1 MMFDEVI
8 RASFSNSSNL
18 RGDALD
24 GNWVFLLPNLQLKRI
39 LCIGQPSP
47 QTLATLTSLAND
59 VVQTNTSEGIESGFD
74 LIYIASPKRAPDLS
88 ILVHALAPRGYIYYE
103 GQGTARLMVPDGL
116 RLVQHLWLTP
126 TFGNM
131 QTAIPLGDPL
141 TIAYFNRT
149 GLYSPSVTQHTFDDL
164 QRRLQKRKAAS
175 QGSQST
181 PRPEAISK
189 SSRKGWKKSF
199 RTGLRKFRNVVTA
212 VVPSLENVVTRNR
225 LLKPLLDR
233 RGVLL
238 TNDQQATAHR
248 LPEYL
253 RHIALNSNVD
263 LSAFRWGYAARG
275 RYRSQ
280 KLLYFLFQPLADKPV
295 YIIKMVRDAVFNA
308 RLEREHKGLLLLQER
323 KLMPAGT
330 LPEIVFF
337 GHHHD
342 LAVVGETV
350 IEGEPFEEHSRFDA
364 NCRYAMSAIDWLID
378 LSALTVTARP
388 SIDLGEAFHRL
399 VDRFSE
405 IYKPTPEHRTYLND
419 LVLRLQ
425 ETPPPAVFQ
434 HGDPG
439 TWNLLVTGGKQVAF
453 LDWENALEHGVPL
466 WDLLY
471 FLRSYCVAAGQKSGN
486 FGVLPAIKHF
496 MLEDSPL
503 ADFIVDAFQRYCQRV
518 ALDPAL
524 VEPLFFMCW
533 VFWAVKQAALV
544 EAVGLQTAHYV
555 QLIKLCIERRDAPTI
570 ARIFALKASEIF

>member
-24 GNWVFLLPNLQLKRI
+24 GNWVFLLPELQLKRI
-39 LCIGQPSP
+39 LCIGQPSQ
-47 QTLATLTSLAND
+47 QTLATLTSLAKE
-59 VVQTNTSEGIESGFD
+59 VVRADSVNGADSGFD
-74 LIYIASPKRAPDLS
+74 LIYVADMKRVPDYAT
-88 ILVHALAPRGYIYYE
+88 VARALAPDGYIYYE
-103 GQGTARLMVPDGL
+103 DRGATPLTVPDGL
-116 RLVQHLWLTP
+116 RLVQSLWLTP

-131 QTAIPLGDPL
+131 QTAVPLGDQP
-141 TIAYFNRT
+141 TIAYFNST
-149 GLYSPSVTQHTFDDL
+149 GLYTPSINQHTFDDL
-164 QRRLQKRKAAS
+164 QRRWLKKNAAS
-175 QGSQST
+175 TGSQT
-181 PRPEAISK
+181 APRSETVVKPGRK
-189 SSRKGWKKSF
+189 SWKKSF
-199 RTGLRKFRNVVTA
+199 RTGLRKFRNVATA
-212 VVPSLENVVTRNR
+212 VAPTVENIVTRNR

-238 TNDQQATAHR
+238 TNSQQATAHR

-253 RHIALNSNVD
+253 RHIALNDNVD

-280 KLLYFLFQPLADKPV
+280 KLLYFLFQPLAPKPI

-323 KLMPAGT
+323 KLMPTGT

-350 IEGEPFEEHSRFDA
+350 IEGDAFEDHSRFDA
-364 NCRYAMSAIDWLID
+364 NCQYAHSAVDWLID
-378 LSALTVTARP
+378 LSAFTVTSP
-388 SIDLGEAFHRL
+388 SPNNLGEAFQQL

-405 IYKPTPEHRTYLND
+405 IYRPSPEHQAYLND
-419 LVLRLQ
+419 LVLRL
-425 ETPPPAVFQ
+425 ETTPPPAVFQ

-439 TWNLLVTGGKQVAF
+439 TWNLLVTEKNQVAF
-453 LDWENALEHGVPL
+453 LDWENALEHGIPL

-471 FLRSYCVAAGQKSGN
+471 FIRSYCVAAGQKSGN
-486 FGVLPAIKHF
+486 YGVLPAVEHY

-518 ALDPAL
+518 ALAPAL

-544 EAVGLQTAHYV
+544 EPIGLQTAHYV
-555 QLIKLCIERRDAPTI
+555 QLIKLCIEQRDAPTL
-570 ARIFALKASEIF
+570 ARIFALEVN

>member
-1 MMFDEVI
+1 MFDEVI

-24 GNWVFLLPNLQLKRI
+24 GNWAFLLPNLQLKRV
-39 LCIGQPSP
+39 LCIGEPST
-47 QTLATLTSLAND
+47 QTLATLTLLAND
-59 VVQTNTSEGIESGFD
+59 VVRTDGPEHVGSGFD
-74 LIYIASPKRAPDLS
+74 LIYVASVKRVPDLS
-88 ILVHALAPRGYIYYE
+88 ILARALVPGGYIYYE
-103 GQGTARLMVPDGL
+103 DRGTSQLTVPDGL
-116 RLVQHLWLTP
+116 RLMQSLWITP

-131 QTAIPLGDPL
+131 QTAVPLADQS

-149 GLYSPSVTQHTFDDL
+149 GLYTPSVTQHTFDDL
-164 QRRLQKRKAAS
+164 QRRWRKGSAPS
-175 QGSQST
+175 SGSQST
-181 PRPEAISK
+181 PPTGISK
-189 SSRKGWKKSF
+189 SGRKGWKKSL
-199 RTGLRKFRNVVTA
+199 RTGLRKFRNVATA
-212 VVPSLENVVTRNR
+212 VSPTLENIVTRSS
-225 LLKPLLDR
+225 LLKPLLNR
-233 RGVLL
+233 RGVML

-253 RHIALNSNVD
+253 RHIALNNNVD
-263 LSAFRWGYAARG
+263 LSAFRWGYVARG

-280 KLLYFLFQPLADKPV
+280 KLLYFLFQPMAAKPV

-323 KLMPAGT
+323 KLMPTGT

-350 IEGEPFEEHSRFDA
+350 IEGEPFEARSRFDA
-364 NCRYAMSAIDWLID
+364 KCRYAMAAVDWLID
-378 LSALTVTARP
+378 LSALTVIARP
-388 SIDLGEAFHRL
+388 PIDMGEAFQRL

-405 IYKPTPEHRTYLND
+405 IYEPLPEHRVYLNG
-419 LVLRLQ
+419 LVQRLQ
-425 ETPPPAVFQ
+425 STPPPTVFQ

-439 TWNLLVTGGKQVAF
+439 TWNLLVTDGNQVAF

-486 FGVLPAIKHF
+486 YGVLPAVEYF

-503 ADFIVDAFQRYCQRV
+503 AEFIVDAFQRYCQRV
-518 ALDPAL
+518 TLDPAL

-555 QLIKLCIERRDAPTI
+555 QLIKLCIERRNTSTL
-570 ARIFALKASEIF
+570 ARIFALEAS